1 MKGNEKGG
9 GFLCVVLLV
18 GLKIGIGGMR
28 EGIMGAGM
36 LMVVRG
42 VLAVRGC

>member
-1 MKGNEKGG
+1 MKGNGTGG

-28 EGIMGAGM
+28 VGIKGGGM
-36 LMVVRG
+36 LMVVKG
-42 VLAVRGC
+42 VLGVRGC